1 MAKDTRERILESAL
15 QVPSQDDYG
24 GRKRYYGSLS
34 FYRQALMIG
43 VPVMLQSLIQSLVS
57 LVDNFMVA
65 GLGDVKMSGVSVA
78 GQILFVFMVL
88 SNAICAAG
96 GIYMTQFSGA
106 KDRAGMRQAL
116 RFKFYL
122 IGAFIALY
130 LLVCFM
136 FPRQILSLMVI
147 GNAEAEA
154 ILDAGEAYMRLM
166 GFMGV
171 PFCVSVV
178 LATSMREIGQVR
190 VPLVISVIGTLVNTG
205 LNWVLIYGNL
215 GAPRLEVRGAAYATL
230 FARFIEM
237 ALYILYVLR
246 NPQPFLGGQGSFA
259 KGKAGLTKRSDC
271 HASNQEFEARHR
283 GEKLRT
289 DWRLFGDILRRGWL
303 MLFSEVLWVISET
316 VTTAV
321 YNGRGGADV
330 VSGMS
335 AGWAIVNL
343 LFVSFSGINT
353 ATSVIIGKT
362 LGKGQLDEARR
373 QSRWMLS
380 AAVVFGLFMTLMGAL
395 VTLLTPLVFGH
406 LSPVAQGICRD
417 LVLLVS
423 LYMPLWVYSNVQF
436 SIARAG
442 GDTAMGAVVDG
453 CVTLAVVIPGLL
465 LLARLT
471 DWGPVLMYGV
481 LKLTDIVKITVAH
494 LWLKNEKWVKNLTVQ
509 AASM

>member
-1 MAKDTRERILESAL
+1 M
-15 QVPSQDDYG
+15 
-24 GRKRYYGSLS
+24 KRYFGSLS

-43 VPVMLQSLIQSLVS
+43 IPVMLQSLIQSLVS

-65 GLGDVKMSGVSVA
+65 GLGDVKMSGVSIA
-78 GQILFVFMVL
+78 GQILFVFIVL

-106 KDRAGMRQAL
+106 KNRDGMRQAL

-122 IGAFIALY
+122 IGAFIAVY
-130 LLVCFM
+130 LLVCFV
-136 FPRQILSLMVI
+136 FPRQILNLMVI

-154 ILDAGEAYMRLM
+154 ILDAGEEYMRLM

-171 PFCVSVV
+171 PFCISVV

-190 VPLVISVIGTLVNTG
+190 APLVISVIGTLVNTG

-230 FARFIEM
+230 IARFVEM
-237 ALYILYVLR
+237 GLYIFYVRR
-246 NPQPFLGGQGSFA
+246 NPQPFLG
-259 KGKAGLTKRSDC
+259 K
-271 HASNQEFEARHR
+271 R
-283 GEKLRT
+283 GEKLPT
-289 DWRLFGDILRRGWL
+289 DWKLFGNILRRGWL
-303 MLFSEVLWVISET
+303 MLFSEVLWVASET

-343 LFVSFSGINT
+343 LFVSFGGINT

-362 LGKGQLDEARR
+362 LGKGLLDEARK
-373 QSRWMLS
+373 QKIWMLS
-380 AAVVFGLFMTLMGAL
+380 AALVFGCFMTLIGAL

-406 LSPVAQGICRD
+406 LSQVAQGICRD

-436 SIARAG
+436 SVARAG
-442 GDTAMGAVVDG
+442 GDTVMGAVVDG
-453 CVTLAVVIPGLL
+453 FVTLLVVIPGIL

-471 DWGPVLMYGV
+471 NWGPVLMYGV
-481 LKLTDIVKITVAH
+481 LKLTDFVKIVIAH
-494 LWLKNEKWVKNLTVQ
+494 LWLKKEKWVKNLTVQ
-509 AASM
+509 AD

>member
-1 MAKDTRERILESAL
+1 M
-15 QVPSQDDYG
+15 
-24 GRKRYYGSLS
+24 KRYFGSLS

-43 VPVMLQSLIQSLVS
+43 IPVMLQSLIQSLVS

-65 GLGDVKMSGVSVA
+65 GLGDVKMSGVSIA
-78 GQILFVFMVL
+78 GQILFVFIVL

-106 KDRAGMRQAL
+106 KNRDGMRQAL

-122 IGAFIALY
+122 IGAFIAVY
-130 LLVCFM
+130 LLVCFV
-136 FPRQILSLMVI
+136 FPRQILNLMVI

-154 ILDAGEAYMRLM
+154 ILDAGEEYMRLM

-171 PFCVSVV
+171 PFCISVV

-190 VPLVISVIGTLVNTG
+190 APLVISVIGTLVNTG

-230 FARFIEM
+230 IARFVEM
-237 ALYILYVLR
+237 ALYIFYVRR
-246 NPQPFLGGQGSFA
+246 NPQPFLG
-259 KGKAGLTKRSDC
+259 K
-271 HASNQEFEARHR
+271 R
-283 GEKLRT
+283 GEKLPT
-289 DWRLFGDILRRGWL
+289 DWKLFGSILRRGWL
-303 MLFSEVLWVISET
+303 MLFSEVLWVASET

-343 LFVSFSGINT
+343 LFVSFGGINT

-362 LGKGQLDEARR
+362 LGKGLLDEARK
-373 QSRWMLS
+373 QKIWMLS
-380 AAVVFGLFMTLMGAL
+380 AALVFGCFMTLIGAL

-406 LSPVAQGICRD
+406 LSQVAQGICRD

-436 SIARAG
+436 SVARAG
-442 GDTAMGAVVDG
+442 GDTVMGAVVDG
-453 CVTLAVVIPGLL
+453 FVTLLVVIPGIL

-471 DWGPVLMYGV
+471 NWGPVLMYGV
-481 LKLTDIVKITVAH
+481 LKLTDFVKIVIAH
-494 LWLKNEKWVKNLTVQ
+494 LWLKKEKWVKNLTVQ
-509 AASM
+509 AD

>member
-1 MAKDTRERILESAL
+1 M
-15 QVPSQDDYG
+15 
-24 GRKRYYGSLS
+24 KRYFGSPS

-43 VPVMLQSLIQSLVS
+43 IPVMLQSLIQSLVS

-106 KDRAGMRQAL
+106 KNSSGMRQAL
-116 RFKFYL
+116 RFKFLL
-122 IGAFIALY
+122 IGSFIALY
-130 LLVCFM
+130 LLVCFV
-136 FPRQILSLMVI
+136 FPRQILGMMVI
-147 GNAEAEA
+147 GNTEAKA
-154 ILDAGEAYMRLM
+154 ILDAGEEYMRLM

-171 PFCVSVV
+171 PFCISVV

-190 VPLVISVIGTLVNTG
+190 APLVISVIGTLVNCA

-215 GAPRLEVRGAAYATL
+215 GAPRLEVRGAAYATII
-230 FARFIEM
+230 ARFIEM
-237 ALYILYVLR
+237 VLYILFVLR
-246 NPQPFLGGQGSFA
+246 YPQPFM
-259 KGKAGLTKRSDC
+259 GK
-271 HASNQEFEARHR
+271 H
-283 GEKLRT
+283 GEKLLT
-289 DWRLFGDILRRGWL
+289 DWKLFGEILRRGWL

-343 LFVSFSGINT
+343 LFVSFGGINT
-353 ATSVIIGKT
+353 ATAVIIGKT
-362 LGKGQLDEARR
+362 LGQGRLDEARK
-373 QSRWMLS
+373 QKTWMLS
-380 AAVVFGLFMTLMGAL
+380 AAVIFGLFMTLMGGLA
-395 VTLLTPLVFGH
+395 TLLAPLVFGH
-406 LSPVAQGICRD
+406 LSQVAQDICRD

-423 LYMPLWVYSNVQF
+423 LYMPLWVYTNVQF
-436 SIARAG
+436 SVARAG
-442 GDTAMGAVVDG
+442 GDTVMGAVVDG
-453 CVTLAVVIPGLL
+453 CVTLIVVIPGILM
-465 LLARLT
+465 LAQWT

-481 LKLTDIVKITVAH
+481 LKLTNIIKIITAH
-494 LWLKNEKWVKNLTVQ
+494 LWLKKEKWVKNLTVQ
-509 AASM
+509 PV

>member
-1 MAKDTRERILESAL
+1 MKK
-15 QVPSQDDYG
+15 YF
-24 GRKRYYGSLS
+24 GSLS

-106 KDRAGMRQAL
+106 KNKVGMRQTL
-116 RFKFYL
+116 RFKLYL
-122 IGAFIALY
+122 IGSFIAVY
-130 LLVCFM
+130 LLVCFV

-147 GNAEAEA
+147 GNSEADA
-154 ILDAGEAYMRLM
+154 ILDAGEEYMRLM
-166 GFMGV
+166 GFMGI
-171 PFCVSVV
+171 PFCISVV
-178 LATSMREIGQVR
+178 LATSMREIGEVR
-190 VPLVISVIGTLVNTG
+190 APLVISVIGTLVNTG

-230 FARFIEM
+230 IARFVEM
-237 ALYILYVLR
+237 ALYIFYVLR
-246 NPQPFLGGQGSFA
+246 NSQPFLG
-259 KGKAGLTKRSDC
+259 K
-271 HASNQEFEARHR
+271 R
-283 GEKLRT
+283 GEKLST
-289 DWRLFGDILRRGWL
+289 DWKLFSSILRRGWL

-343 LFVSFSGINT
+343 LFVSFGGINT

-362 LGKGQLDEARR
+362 LGKGQLDEAR
-373 QSRWMLS
+373 QQKNWMLS
-380 AAVVFGLFMTLMGAL
+380 AAVVFGLFMTLMGGL

-406 LSPVAQGICRD
+406 LSQVAQGICRD

-423 LYMPLWVYSNVQF
+423 LYMPLWVYTNVQF
-436 SIARAG
+436 SVARAG
-442 GDTAMGAVVDG
+442 GDTVMGAVVDG
-453 CVTLAVVIPGLL
+453 GVTLLVVIPGIL

-471 DWGPVLMYGV
+471 DWGPVLMYGA
-481 LKLTDIVKITVAH
+481 LKLTDFVKIVTAH
-494 LWLKNEKWVKNLTVQ
+494 LWLKKEKWVKNLTVR
-509 AASM
+509 AA

>member
-1 MAKDTRERILESAL
+1 
-15 QVPSQDDYG
+15 
-24 GRKRYYGSLS
+24 
-34 FYRQALMIG
+34 MIG
-43 VPVMLQSLIQSLVS
+43 IPVMLQALIQSLVS

-106 KDRAGMRQAL
+106 KNKAGMRQAL

-122 IGAFIALY
+122 LGSFIAVY
-130 LLVCFM
+130 LLVCLV
-136 FPRQILSLMVI
+136 FPRQILSMMVV
-147 GNAEAEA
+147 GNTEAEA
-154 ILDAGEAYMRLM
+154 ILDAGEEYMRLM
-166 GFMGV
+166 GFMGI
-171 PFCVSVV
+171 PFCVSLV

-190 VPLVISVIGTLVNTG
+190 APLIISVIGTLVNCA

-215 GAPRLEVRGAAYATL
+215 GAPRLEVRGAAYATII
-230 FARFIEM
+230 ARLVEM
-237 ALYILYVLR
+237 ALYILFVVRY
-246 NPQPFLGGQGSFA
+246 PQPFLEKHS
-259 KGKAGLTKRSDC
+259 
-271 HASNQEFEARHR
+271 
-283 GEKLRT
+283 EKLRT
-289 DWRLFGDILRRGWL
+289 DWKLFGSILRRGWL
-303 MLFSEVLWVISET
+303 MLFSELLWVISET

-343 LFVSFSGINT
+343 LFVSFGGINT

-362 LGKGQLDEARR
+362 LGEGQLDEARN
-373 QSRWMLS
+373 QKTWMLS
-380 AAVVFGLFMTLMGAL
+380 AAVVFGLFMTLMGAM

-406 LSPVAQGICRD
+406 LSQVAQGICRD

-423 LYMPLWVYSNVQF
+423 LYMPLWIYTNVQF
-436 SIARAG
+436 SVARAG
-442 GDTAMGAVVDG
+442 GDTVMGAVVDG
-453 CVTLAVVIPGLL
+453 GVTLLVVIPGIL

-481 LKLTDIVKITVAH
+481 LKLTDFVKIIIAH
-494 LWLKNEKWVKNLTVQ
+494 LWLKKEKWVKNLTTQ
-509 AASM
+509 EA

>member
-1 MAKDTRERILESAL
+1 MR
-15 QVPSQDDYG
+15 
-24 GRKRYYGSLS
+24 RYFGSLS

-65 GLGDVKMSGVSVA
+65 GLGDVKMSGVSIA

-130 LLVCFM
+130 LLVCFA

-154 ILDAGEAYMRLM
+154 ILDVGVEYMRLM

-230 FARFIEM
+230 IARFVEM
-237 ALYILYVLR
+237 ALYVIYVLR
-246 NPQPFLGGQGSFA
+246 NPQPFM
-259 KGKAGLTKRSDC
+259 GK
-271 HASNQEFEARHR
+271 R
-283 GEKLRT
+283 GEKLPT
-289 DWRLFGDILRRGWL
+289 DWKLFGDILRRGWL

-316 VTTAV
+316 ITTAV

-343 LFVSFSGINT
+343 LFVSFGGINT

-362 LGKGQLDEARR
+362 LGQGQLDEARR

-442 GDTAMGAVVDG
+442 GDTVMGAVVDG
-453 CVTLAVVIPGLL
+453 CVTLAVVIPGIL

-471 DWGPVLMYGV
+471 DWGPVAMYGA
-481 LKLTDIVKITVAH
+481 LKLTDFVKITVAH
-494 LWLKNEKWVKNLTVQ
+494 LWLKKEKWVKNLTVQ
-509 AASM
+509 AA

>member
-1 MAKDTRERILESAL
+1 M
-15 QVPSQDDYG
+15 
-24 GRKRYYGSLS
+24 KRYFGSLS

-43 VPVMLQSLIQSLVS
+43 IPVMLQSLIQSLVS

-106 KDRAGMRQAL
+106 KNRAGMRQAL

-122 IGAFIALY
+122 IGSFIALY
-130 LLVCFM
+130 LLVCFV

-154 ILDAGEAYMRLM
+154 ILDEGEAYMRLM

-178 LATSMREIGQVR
+178 LATTMREVGQVR

-230 FARFIEM
+230 IARFIEM
-237 ALYILYVLR
+237 ALYVIYVLR
-246 NPQPFLGGQGSFA
+246 NPQPFLG
-259 KGKAGLTKRSDC
+259 R
-271 HASNQEFEARHR
+271 R
-283 GEKLRT
+283 GEKLPT
-289 DWRLFGDILRRGWL
+289 DWKLFGSILRRGWL

-343 LFVSFSGINT
+343 LFVSFGGINT

-362 LGKGQLDEARR
+362 LGMGRLDKARK
-373 QSRWMLS
+373 QSQWMLS

-436 SIARAG
+436 SVARAG
-442 GDTAMGAVVDG
+442 GDTVMGAVVDG
-453 CVTLAVVIPGLL
+453 GVTLLLVIPGIL

-471 DWGPVLMYGV
+471 DWGPVMMYGV
-481 LKLTDIVKITVAH
+481 LKLTDFVKITVAH
-494 LWLKNEKWVKNLTVQ
+494 LWLKKEKWVKNLTVQ

>member
-1 MAKDTRERILESAL
+1 M
-15 QVPSQDDYG
+15 
-24 GRKRYYGSLS
+24 KRNFGSLS
-34 FYRQALMIG
+34 FYRQALAIG

-106 KDRAGMRQAL
+106 KDKAGMRQAL
-116 RFKFYL
+116 RFKFAL
-122 IGAFIALY
+122 IGAFIAVY
-130 LLVCFM
+130 LLVCFV
-136 FPRQILSLMVI
+136 FPRRILGLMVI

-171 PFCVSVV
+171 PFCISVV

-190 VPLVISVIGTLVNTG
+190 APLVISVIGTLVNTA

-230 FARFIEM
+230 VARFVEM
-237 ALYILYVLR
+237 ALYIYYVLQ
-246 NPQPFLGGQGSFA
+246 NPQPFLG
-259 KGKAGLTKRSDC
+259 K
-271 HASNQEFEARHR
+271 R
-283 GEKLRT
+283 GEKLST
-289 DWRLFGDILRRGWL
+289 DWKLFGSILRRGWL
-303 MLFSEVLWVISET
+303 MLFSETLWVVSET

-343 LFVSFSGINT
+343 LFVSFGGINT
-353 ATSVIIGKT
+353 ATSVILGKT
-362 LGKGQLDEARR
+362 LGQGQLEEARK
-373 QSRWMLS
+373 QKTWMLS
-380 AAVVFGLFMTLMGAL
+380 AAVVFGLFMTAMGAL

-436 SIARAG
+436 SVARAG
-442 GDTAMGAVVDG
+442 GDTVMGAVVDG
-453 CVTLAVVIPGLL
+453 GVTLLVVIPGIL

-471 DWGPVLMYGV
+471 NWGPVLMYGV
-481 LKLTDIVKITVAH
+481 SKLTDIVKIVIAH
-494 LWLKNEKWVKNLTVQ
+494 LWLKKEKWVKNLTVR
-509 AASM
+509 AA

>member
-1 MAKDTRERILESAL
+1 M
-15 QVPSQDDYG
+15 
-24 GRKRYYGSLS
+24 KRYFGSLS

-65 GLGDVKMSGVSVA
+65 GLGDVKMSGVSIA

-106 KDRAGMRQAL
+106 NDRAGMRQAL
-116 RFKFYL
+116 RFKLYL

-130 LLVCFM
+130 LLVCFV

-154 ILDAGEAYMRLM
+154 ILDAGVEYMRLM

-190 VPLVISVIGTLVNTG
+190 VPLVISVIGTLINTG

-215 GAPRLEVRGAAYATL
+215 GAPRLEVRGAACATL
-230 FARFIEM
+230 IARFVEM
-237 ALYILYVLR
+237 ALYILYVRR
-246 NPQPFLGGQGSFA
+246 NPQPFM
-259 KGKAGLTKRSDC
+259 GK
-271 HASNQEFEARHR
+271 R
-283 GEKLRT
+283 GEKLPT
-289 DWRLFGDILRRGWL
+289 DWRLFGSILRRGWL
-303 MLFSEVLWVISET
+303 MLFSEVLWVVSET

-343 LFVSFSGINT
+343 LFVSFGGINT

-362 LGKGQLDEARR
+362 LGKGLLDEARK

-395 VTLLTPLVFGH
+395 VTLLTPLVFGN

-436 SIARAG
+436 SVARAG
-442 GDTAMGAVVDG
+442 GDTVMGAVVDG
-453 CVTLAVVIPGLL
+453 CVTLAVVIPGIL

-481 LKLTDIVKITVAH
+481 LKLTDFAKIITAH
-494 LWLKNEKWVKNLTVQ
+494 LWLKKEKWVKNLTVQ
-509 AASM
+509 SA